1 MITVEL
7 EPHELHMLINAMEAA
22 LLQISKHG
30 GTVADMKAM
39 LARIEYLE
47 GLKSPVAAIPDNF
60 LGRCRLCLD
69 NAYIGKSCDQVS
81 DPDCLVGKAGLGGLK

>member
-7 EPHELHMLINAMEAA
+7 EQEELLWLINTLETA
-22 LLQISKHG
+22 LFQIPKQG

-47 GLKSPVAAIPDNF
+47 GLK
-60 LGRCRLCLD
+60 
-69 NAYIGKSCDQVS
+69 
-81 DPDCLVGKAGLGGLK
+81 

>member
-7 EPHELHMLINAMEAA
+7 EPEELRLLINAMESA
-22 LLQISKHG
+22 LLQISRNG

-47 GLKSPVAAIPDNF
+47 GLK
-60 LGRCRLCLD
+60 
-69 NAYIGKSCDQVS
+69 
-81 DPDCLVGKAGLGGLK
+81 